1 MNIVQNIKKLVDM
14 VHKNGANIF
23 IQLVHLGLNT
33 ESKSEII
40 YSPSSLSIRN
50 QNRKSKEMTKED
62 IIHIENDFANAAL
75 RAKKDGFD
83 GIEIHGAHFY
93 LVSEFFSP
101 LFNKR
106 NDEYGGNDEN
116 RARFLIEII
125 HKIREKVGN
134 EYIIGVK
141 ISSEDGNEKGI
152 TEEGFITACK
162 MAEKA
167 GVDFIQ
173 ISGISWPKK
182 KSDKFL
188 YESLEIDYH
197 KF

>member
-1 MNIVQNIKKLVDM
+1 MN
-14 VHKNGANIF
+14 
-23 IQLVHLGLNT
+23 
-33 ESKSEII
+33 
-40 YSPSSLSIRN
+40 
-50 QNRKSKEMTKED
+50 
-62 IIHIENDFANAAL
+62 
-75 RAKKDGFD
+75 
-83 GIEIHGAHFY
+83 
-93 LVSEFFSP
+93 FFSP

-182 KSDKFL
+182 KLDKFL
-188 YESLEIDYH
+188 YESIGNRLSQIL
-197 KF
+197 KIPIIV